1 MDDRDFLDSIA
12 QMLLTN
18 LLAPIEQRRLSCFIE
33 LPPHGLV
40 CLEYLA
46 ELSSGARAVQ
56 SFGGINGVTGATI
69 GVSVHPLEE
78 YEVGMVR

>member
-18 LLAPIEQRRLSCFIE
+18 LLASIEQPFSGFIE

-56 SFGGINGVTGATI
+56 SFGGIDGVAGAAI